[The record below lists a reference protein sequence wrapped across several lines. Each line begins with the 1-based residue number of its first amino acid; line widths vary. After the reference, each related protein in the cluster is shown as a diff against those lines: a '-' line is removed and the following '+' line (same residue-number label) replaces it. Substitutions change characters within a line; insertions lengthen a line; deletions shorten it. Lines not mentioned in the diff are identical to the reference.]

1 VGRIPLLQRTR
12 CPGRCQAQCQMSSL
26 RRKPE
31 DSADGCRAL
40 AASDRERASA
50 AAGHVRSRFERSAQ
64 AWTARAT
71 LLDRLETS
79 FDARAAGLTPR
90 TRKHRAIEDGQDG

>member
-1 VGRIPLLQRTR
+1 
-12 CPGRCQAQCQMSSL
+12 MSSS

-40 AASDRERASA
+40 ASSDRERASA
-50 AAGHVRSRFERSAQ
+50 AEGHVRARFERSAQ

-71 LLDRLETS
+71 LLDRLEAD
-79 FDARAAGLTPR
+79 FDARAVSLTR
-90 TRKHRAIEDGQDG
+90 QTRKHRAFEVGQNG